1 MSNRRELTLKLS
13 AVGVVTDRT
22 ERLVELT
29 HDTPSLV
36 ISAICVRDSGRFVL
50 SHLGPCDFCARTVSH
65 ERAATSDYLLSVLS
79 TEATSAQILAQNV
92 ESETG

>member
-29 HDTPSLV
+29 HDTPS
-36 ISAICVRDSGRFVL
+36 
-50 SHLGPCDFCARTVSH
+50 
-65 ERAATSDYLLSVLS
+65 
-79 TEATSAQILAQNV
+79 
-92 ESETG
+92 

>member
-22 ERLVELT
+22 KRLVELT

-36 ISAICVRDSGRFVL
+36 ISATCVRDSGRFVL
-50 SHLGPCDFCARTVSH
+50 SHLAQCDFSARTV
-65 ERAATSDYLLSVLS
+65 RL
-79 TEATSAQILAQNV
+79 
-92 ESETG
+92 ESFGN